1 MCSSFC
7 LFVLITV
14 AAFLYSGWYN
24 CVIAFVDSIWF
35 HSLCV
40 DWCSVA
46 LFFSSDAEQ
55 ERQNIDL
62 FIVTEIFESGFMLV
76 QAFANND
83 ISFSSYQN
91 VLLTQQEKRNSRYF
105 FLRCLAKRSILST
118 IKSTLLPPYFILK
131 RQIQTAF
138 DNRKCYYAYTLA
150 DVGRLR
156 RLQFQSHPIHWFLLF
171 FSINISPRRCCASQ
185 RNAIFALTAVQFK
198 TRLFHFSVFFFVS
211 AFFSRRTTF
220 AMNNHAHGQ
229 IAQVK
234 AFCLSGG
241 WIIKRIPFW
250 SRKIAATTTEL
261 HRLKFY
267 AKAKYRKL
275 ALTETNKRNC
285 SNE

>member
-1 MCSSFC
+1 MCHCFCWFDLIPFTLCGLMLCCSFFFVGCWARETEHRFVYCHWNIWERLHACSSIRKQWHII
-7 LFVLITV
+7 FVV
-14 AAFLYSGWYN
+14 SK
-24 CVIAFVDSIWF
+24 
-35 HSLCV
+35 
-40 DWCSVA
+40 CS
-46 LFFSSDAEQ
+46 FNTTRETKFT
-55 ERQNIDL
+55 I
-62 FIVTEIFESGFMLV
+62 
-76 QAFANND
+76 
-83 ISFSSYQN
+83 
-91 VLLTQQEKRNSRYF
+91 F

-185 RNAIFALTAVQFK
+185 RNAIFALTVVQFK